1 MLNRLASLMLAL
13 ATALVFSG
21 RMEAAA
27 EHCARL
33 AATEAAH
40 QHEAPPAEPD
50 CHGMA
55 EDAAAP
61 SHHAPAHHTPTQPAP
76 DHCECIAGLKGCMEL
91 ATPRAS
97 ARIAPYAWVEA
108 RGISFVST
116 EPSPGF
122 RPPRA

>member
-33 AATEAAH
+33 AVAEAAH
-40 QHEAPPAEPD
+40 QHEDPSAEPN
-50 CHGMA
+50 CRGMT
-55 EDAAAP
+55 EEAAP
-61 SHHAPAHHTPTQPAP
+61 SHNAHHSPAQPA
-76 DHCECIAGLKGCMEL
+76 DHCECIAGLKGCMDL
-91 ATPRAS
+91 ATPTAT
-97 ARIAPYAWVEA
+97 ARIAPYAWIEA
-108 RGISFVST
+108 RAIAFASA
-116 EPSPGF
+116 EPSPDW